1 MVTSTRIQAPPTP
14 LPGATFPMP
23 RVGHA
28 KRRYVLAPAGAS
40 PGVTSLPPRP
50 LVSTL
55 PLFSRE
61 LTVATLASGS
71 SGNCTYIGD
80 GRAGLLVD
88 CGISTK
94 QILLRLDQLGLKDAP
109 LDAVLITHEHSDHI
123 GAGRV
128 LSKRLLKRTG
138 RAVPFYMTA
147 GTRSRVKEQ
156 SMPAAIEE
164 IMPGQRFRV
173 GHLEVDPFPV
183 PHDTVDPVGFRVA
196 SGGTWAGVVTDL
208 GRPTALVAEKLRSL
222 SIAVLEF
229 NHDFELLMGGAYPW
243 PLKQR
248 IRSSHG
254 HLSNE
259 QAAQLLD
266 DALSPTLKHL
276 ALAHL
281 SGENNR
287 PERALKAAAAVLAR
301 HGAVGDVALRVADQ
315 TRPGPAMSV
324 PVQDW

>member
-1 MVTSTRIQAPPTP
+1 MS
-14 LPGATFPMP
+14 
-23 RVGHA
+23 
-28 KRRYVLAPAGAS
+28 
-40 PGVTSLPPRP
+40 SL
-50 LVSTL
+50 S
-55 PLFSRE
+55 LFARD

-80 GRAGLLVD
+80 GQAGVLID

-109 LDAVLITHEHSDHI
+109 IDGVLITHEHSDHV

-128 LSKRLLKRTG
+128 LSARLRKRTG
-138 RAVPFYMTA
+138 RHVPFYMTA
-147 GTRSRVKEQ
+147 GTRGGVKPQ
-156 SMPAAIEE
+156 SMPGAVEVIRPAE
-164 IMPGQRFRV
+164 RFRV
-173 GHLEVDPFPV
+173 RHLEVDPFPV
-183 PHDTVDPVGFRVA
+183 PHDTADPVGYRVA

-208 GRPTALVAEKLRSL
+208 GRPTALVTEKLRSL

-254 HLSNE
+254 HLSNA
-259 QAAQLLD
+259 QAARLLE
-266 DALSPTLKHL
+266 DALSPTLQHL
-276 ALAHL
+276 SLAHL

-287 PERALKAAAAVLAR
+287 PARALQAASRVLR
-301 HGAVGDVALRVADQ
+301 DHGALGRVALRVADQ
-315 TRPGPAMSV
+315 THPGPAMSV
-324 PVQDW
+324 PVRD

>member
-1 MVTSTRIQAPPTP
+1 MT
-14 LPGATFPMP
+14 L
-23 RVGHA
+23 
-28 KRRYVLAPAGAS
+28 
-40 PGVTSLPPRP
+40 SLFARD
-50 LVSTL
+50 
-55 PLFSRE
+55 

-94 QILLRLDQLGLKDAP
+94 QILLRMDQLGLKDAP
-109 LDAVLITHEHSDHI
+109 VDAVLITHEHSDHV
-123 GAGRV
+123 GAARV
-128 LSKRLLKRTG
+128 LGDRLRKRSG
-138 RAVPFYMTA
+138 RDVPFYMTA
-147 GTRSRVKEQ
+147 GTRSRVKPQ
-156 SMPAAIEE
+156 CTPPAIEE
-164 IMPGQRFRV
+164 IAPAERFRV

-183 PHDTVDPVGFRVA
+183 PHDTVDPVGYRVA
-196 SGGTWAGVVTDL
+196 SGCTWAGVVTDL

-266 DALSPTLKHL
+266 EALTPTLEHL

-287 PERALKAAAAVLAR
+287 PERALKAAAAVLSR
-301 HGAVGDVALRVADQ
+301 HGVLGEVALRVADQ
-315 TRPGPAMSV
+315 HQPGPAMRV
-324 PVQDW
+324 RVRDE

>member
-1 MVTSTRIQAPPTP
+1 MTP
-14 LPGATFPMP
+14 L
-23 RVGHA
+23 
-28 KRRYVLAPAGAS
+28 S
-40 PGVTSLPPRP
+40 
-50 LVSTL
+50 
-55 PLFSRE
+55 LFSRD

-80 GRAGLLVD
+80 GQAGLLVD

-94 QILLRLDQLGLKDAP
+94 QILLRLDQLGLADAP
-109 LDAVLITHEHSDHI
+109 IDAVLITHEHSDHV
-123 GAGRV
+123 GAARV
-128 LSKRLLKRTG
+128 LSNRLRKRTG
-138 RAVPFYMTA
+138 RDVPFYMTA
-147 GTRSRVKEQ
+147 GTRGRVKAQ
-156 SMPAAIEE
+156 CMPAAVEE
-164 IMPGQRFRV
+164 IRPAERFAV

-183 PHDTVDPVGFRVA
+183 PHDTADPVGYRVR

-266 DALSPTLKHL
+266 DALNPTLQHL

-287 PERALKAAAAVLAR
+287 PERALRAASGVLRA
-301 HGAVGDVALRVADQ
+301 HDAMDAVALRVARQDA
-315 TRPGPAMSV
+315 PGPPMSV
-324 PVQDW
+324 AVCDG